1 MEIDN
6 ADSYLIQGTIRLPE
20 GYVVEELPR
29 AVRLNA
35 FNGDITCSYIVQ
47 AANGAIQ
54 FRMQFKQKRLIFQPG
69 EYAALQAFYGAVVN
83 MCNGKIVLRKQQ

>member
-1 MEIDN
+1 M
-6 ADSYLIQGTIRLPE
+6 
-20 GYVVEELPR
+20 VEELPR

-69 EYAALQAFYGAVVN
+69 EYADLQAFYGAVVN